1 MTTLAQT
8 KVATAHSPRTPIVM
22 PPTPIRSRSCVC
34 FNDHVSGVILTVAI
48 VTKYKNVKRLFFDGK
63 AQIEQLNSQVEQLQN
78 AVANQRITQSRTA
91 LDDGEYLNRF
101 KRLNG
106 AIDNLSFNI
115 RKDWKTVPQW
125 LSRYISVDA
134 LKTGKQEMMV
144 VGRAVIT
151 RWLVEEIFNKCFH
164 PGLDFEL
171 SRQLKDIER
180 NIRLS
185 SYTINAQEE
194 YEAHTNKIVQ
204 WRMATLD
211 GLQPVLN
218 SQQSVDFRQDFTRMC
233 TTNLTAALFQHL
245 TDPPPPGVDGSA
257 TTIVELAVGIAAN
270 LPVES
275 RDVAITYPLP
285 GEPVNINIM
294 DIEKTT
300 LPQLEMTKEA
310 ELVEDDDGDM
320 SEKAAGKGG
329 QKPRGGT
336 LDTSRAPLVVP
347 IRKSSI
353 AQPLASSS
361 ALLDTDMSIS
371 TGKDTPRVR
380 LAAFLAVEV
389 RNRQVLLKAPVFTLG

>member
-1 MTTLAQT
+1 M
-8 KVATAHSPRTPIVM
+8 
-22 PPTPIRSRSCVC
+22 
-34 FNDHVSGVILTVAI
+34 ILTVAI